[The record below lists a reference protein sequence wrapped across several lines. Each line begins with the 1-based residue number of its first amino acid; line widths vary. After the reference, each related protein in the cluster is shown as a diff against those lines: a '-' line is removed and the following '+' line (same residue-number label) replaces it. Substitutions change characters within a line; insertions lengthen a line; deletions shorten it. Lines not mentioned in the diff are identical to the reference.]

1 MEGLRQWMEEE
12 EGAGMPNEARLIRRG
27 WVDKSHRGSSF
38 AKHRLRRFL
47 VSDGFHVQYFADET
61 MRFRKGRFD
70 LRNVLCL
77 RASTDPDCAHG
88 VDILLSES
96 SDIPPRHTKTVVLDW
111 GSAAVLELWLSL
123 WTSAVA
129 LAHVDPLLHAHRDP
143 QLASTFNVVRGGEP
157 PLRTSVRLPGRPPL
171 LSPRERRRTS
181 CADLTGELTSAASMR
196 PGDRTLTGH
205 PSLRT
210 LAPSP
215 PSHQRASSAPPSA
228 LQGDA
233 SPCACAL
240 DFASPALRRASL
252 SPVGARSAGGACCH
266 GGGRSAPTESERREN
281 DELDSPRSDLWQ
293 PRWRKSLDPSEPSL
307 SAGSN
312 AAAEPAARGSRRP
325 RACARWPV
333 TLSPGRIAPPSP
345 SPLPPQCRPGAF
357 PRRRP
362 RWPTPPPST
371 M

>member
-1 MEGLRQWMEEE
+1 MDG
-12 EGAGMPNEARLIRRG
+12 GAGRLRYARRG
-27 WVDKSHRGSSF
+27 EADSPWLGGQVHRGSSF
-38 AKHRLRRFL
+38 AKHRCAASSSLT
-47 VSDGFHVQYFADET
+47 VSTQYFMDET

-157 PLRTSVRLPGRPPL
+157 PLRTSVRLPSRTPL

-181 CADLTGELTSAASMR
+181 CADLRGELTSAASMR

-210 LAPSP
+210 LPRARP
-215 PSHQRASSAPPSA
+215 PTKGRVRPPPQRCRETLRARARLTA
-228 LQGDA
+228 RRRR
-233 SPCACAL
+233 CAAHAAARGGAFGRRCVL
-240 DFASPALRRASL
+240 PWRRAEC
-252 SPVGARSAGGACCH
+252 ADRE
-266 GGGRSAPTESERREN
+266 RRREN
-281 DELDSPRSDLWQ
+281 DELDSPRSDQQ
-293 PRWRKSLDPSEPSL
+293 PRWRKSPARRAESFCRVIRAAP
-307 SAGSN
+307 
-312 AAAEPAARGSRRP
+312 AAAERPPAARGP
-325 RACARWPV
+325 RACARRPV
-333 TLSPGRIAPPSP
+333 R
-345 SPLPPQCRPGAF
+345 
-357 PRRRP
+357 
-362 RWPTPPPST
+362 
-371 M
+371 

>member
-12 EGAGMPNEARLIRRG
+12 EGSGMPDEARLIRRG

-96 SDIPPRHTKTVVLDW
+96 SDLPPRHTKTVVLDW

-157 PLRTSVRLPGRPPL
+157 PLRTSVRLPSRTPL

-181 CADLTGELTSAASMR
+181 CADLTGELTSAVSMR

-210 LAPSP
+210 LTPSP

-312 AAAEPAARGSRRP
+312 APPRRRRSQPPAARGSL
-325 RACARWPV
+325 ALAH
-333 TLSPGRIAPPSP
+333 GGPS
-345 SPLPPQCRPGAF
+345 R
-357 PRRRP
+357 
-362 RWPTPPPST
+362 
-371 M
+371 

>member
-1 MEGLRQWMEEE
+1 MEGLRRWMEEE
-12 EGAGMPNEARLIRRG
+12 EGAGMPDEARLIRRG

-77 RASTDPDCAHG
+77 RASTDPDCMHG

-96 SDIPPRHTKTVVLDW
+96 RDLPPRHTKTVVLDW
-111 GSAAVLELWLSL
+111 GSAAVLALWLQL

-129 LAHVDPLLHAHRDP
+129 LAHVDPPLHAHRDP

-157 PLRTSVRLPGRPPL
+157 PLRTSVRLPSRTPL
-171 LSPRERRRTS
+171 LSPRERRRSS

-196 PGDRTLTGH
+196 PVTGH
-205 PSLRT
+205 PSFRT
-210 LAPSP
+210 LTPSP
-215 PSHQRASSAPPSA
+215 PSQQRASSAPPSA

-240 DFASPALRRASL
+240 DLASPALRRASL
-252 SPVGARSAGGACCH
+252 SPVGARSAGGACYH
-266 GGGRSAPTESERREN
+266 GSGRSAPTESERREN
-281 DELDSPRSDLWQ
+281 DELDTPRNDLWQ
-293 PRWRKSLDPSEPSL
+293 PRWRNSLDPSEPSL
-307 SAGSN
+307 
-312 AAAEPAARGSRRP
+312 PAVSD
-325 RACARWPV
+325 
-333 TLSPGRIAPPSP
+333 APSWQ
-345 SPLPPQCRPGAF
+345 PQ
-357 PRRRP
+357 
-362 RWPTPPPST
+362 S
-371 M
+371 